1 MEGVEHRRKDEL
13 YKMWYKFM
21 QLQRE
26 KALENRQN
34 HIVEDIADKQVI
46 IGTIS
51 DQTEVQNQHNKY
63 LTDKYR
69 VTC

>member
-26 KALENRQN
+26 KALENR
-34 HIVEDIADKQVI
+34 
-46 IGTIS
+46 
-51 DQTEVQNQHNKY
+51 
-63 LTDKYR
+63 
-69 VTC
+69 